1 MSKQKSK
8 NIVYKKIKNNRKALE
23 ELGKKIKRSQLSKQL
38 FDRTD
43 CFNPACFNVLVAF
56 AECFRRLW
64 VAQDYFRHFYF
75 FKIRSVP

>member
-1 MSKQKSK
+1 VKKSK

-43 CFNPACFNVLVAF
+43 RFNPACFNVLVAF
-56 AECFRRLW
+56 AECFHRLW
-64 VAQDYFRHFYF
+64 VAQDFYRVNECF
-75 FKIRSVP
+75 NLLSLSRL